1 MAGIVHFTPQEYQE
15 AAHKWR
21 KELLMLPIIGCEETL
36 QHMTKRPGIRYK
48 ESVGEISG
56 TAQFAPYK
64 ASRRTN
70 TDLHLNFRTLET
82 FFGSVCTDFEPNSAV
97 STLLGMMAGSTKGDG
112 QKNTIQAREV
122 LALISR
128 GLSETLN
135 NAIWSAVRNENGD
148 TTMDLFNGFDTITST
163 EITAGNIAANKGNY
177 LKLTEE
183 ITELNACTVA
193 KKILFSLDPIL
204 RAQDLNMYCTQEFVD
219 MYNES
224 YQSMHGALPYNL
236 GYEKNTVEGSNNKL
250 HMIPL
255 TNKLGSNFIHIAPKS
270 NMLVG
275 FDQMGDMESVDVRE
289 FAPFVLTYIA
299 TMFFGVQFESIDR
312 RRLKVIELFGSSKEE
327 QGNGQDQ
334 NSDQSQN
341 QGGSQEQGN
350 TQGGEN
356 TGGNNE
362 GGENTGGNG

>member
-1 MAGIVHFTPQEYQE
+1 MAGTFHFTPQESQE
-15 AAHKWR
+15 EAHKWR
-21 KELLMLPIIGCEETL
+21 SDLLMLPIIGCEETL

-48 ESVGEISG
+48 ESVGELSG
-56 TAQFAPYK
+56 SAQFAPYK

-70 TDLHLNFRTLET
+70 AELNLNFRTLET
-82 FFGSVCTDFEPNSAV
+82 FFGSVCAEFEPNSAA
-97 STLLGMMAGSTKGDG
+97 STLLGMMSGSTKGDG
-112 QKNTIQAREV
+112 QKQTLQARHV
-122 LALISR
+122 LALIAR
-128 GLSETLN
+128 GLSEKLN
-135 NAIWSAVRNENGD
+135 NAIWSAVRNDNGD
-148 TTMDLFNGFDTITST
+148 TTQDLFNGFDTITST
-163 EITAGNIAANKGNY
+163 EITAGNIAAAHGNY

-193 KKILFSLDPIL
+193 KKILFGLDPIL
-204 RAQDLNMYCTQEFVD
+204 RAQDLNMYCTQEFID

-224 YQSMHGALPYNL
+224 YQSLHGALPYNL

-255 TNKLGSNFIHIAPKS
+255 TNKLGSKFIHIAPKS

-312 RRLKVIELFGSSKEE
+312 RRLKVIELATSAQ
-327 QGNGQDQ
+327 QG
-334 NSDQSQN
+334 
-341 QGGSQEQGN
+341 QG
-350 TQGGEN
+350 
-356 TGGNNE
+356 
-362 GGENTGGNG
+362 

>member
-36 QHMTKRPGIRYK
+36 QHMTRRPGIRYK
-48 ESVGEISG
+48 ESVGELTGS
-56 TAQFAPYK
+56 AQFAPYK
-64 ASRRTN
+64 SSRRTDA
-70 TDLHLNFRTLET
+70 DLHLDFRTLET
-82 FFGSVCTDFEPNSAV
+82 FFGSVCALFDPNTAA
-97 STLLGMMAGSTKGDG
+97 STLLGMMSGSTKGDG
-112 QKNTIQAREV
+112 LKQTVQAREV

-128 GLSETLN
+128 GLSEKLN
-135 NAIWSAVRNENGD
+135 NAIWSAVRNANGD
-148 TTMDLFNGFDTITST
+148 TTQDLFNGFDTITSA
-163 EITAGNIAANKGNY
+163 EISEGNIAAAKGNY

-224 YQSMHGALPYNL
+224 YQTMHGALPYNL

-255 TNKLGSNFIHIAPKS
+255 TNKLGSSFIHIAPKS

-275 FDQMGDMESVDVRE
+275 FDQMSDQEQVLVDRIP
-289 FAPFVLTYIA
+289 PFELMYTA

-312 RRLKVIELFGSSKEE
+312 RRLKVIELASASNE
-327 QGNGQDQ
+327 
-334 NSDQSQN
+334 
-341 QGGSQEQGN
+341 
-350 TQGGEN
+350 
-356 TGGNNE
+356 E
-362 GGENTGGNG
+362 GGEQGQGQQGQGQQGQGQEGSGGGESQGEGQSTGG